1 MYLRHI
7 AKLGTQLIV
16 QLVLATLISVLSSLL
31 LCSLILVE
39 DNK

>member
-16 QLVLATLISVLSSLL
+16 QLALATLISVLASLL
-31 LCSLILVE
+31 LFSLILFE
-39 DNK
+39 DDK